1 MEKINKQQYQ
11 LLIKGATVLEKDGF
25 GLKVLDTGKGNI
37 IKLFRRKRLFSTAL
51 FLPYACRFVNNAK
64 KLHHLGIPT
73 ITIDQLLWCPS
84 IQRHIVVYQK
94 LEGQLLRDELSKQMN
109 GDSDAFNKFGRFIAL
124 LHQKGVYFR
133 SAHLKNI
140 LVLPNKEFGLID
152 ISDMQIKKHTLKLA
166 LRLRN
171 FQHIL
176 RYQEDKDLLRSHVQS
191 FFSSYLETCPLNKK
205 DARSLRNTLQSILHN
220 NQTV

>member
-11 LLIKGATVLEKDGF
+11 LLIEGATVLEKDGF

-51 FLPYACRFVNNAK
+51 FVPYACRFVNNAK

-94 LEGQLLRDELSKQMN
+94 LEGQLLRDELSKQIK
-109 GDSDAFNKFGRFIAL
+109 GDSAAFYKFGRFIAL

-152 ISDMQIKKHTLKLA
+152 ISDMQIKRASLKPA

-171 FQHIL
+171 FSHIL
-176 RYQEDKDLLRSHVQS
+176 RYQEDKILIRAHLDAFIAGYLDESQLNPKLARQFNEHIRSM
-191 FFSSYLETCPLNKK
+191 L
-205 DARSLRNTLQSILHN
+205 A
-220 NQTV
+220 